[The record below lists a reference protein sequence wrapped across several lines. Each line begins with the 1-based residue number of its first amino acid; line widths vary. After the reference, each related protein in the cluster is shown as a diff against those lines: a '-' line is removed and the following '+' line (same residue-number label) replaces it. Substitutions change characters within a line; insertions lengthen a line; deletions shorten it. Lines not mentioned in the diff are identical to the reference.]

1 MKILAVLDVIILT
14 NTADNLIYEMTK
26 QTISSLKLSD
36 GLEDVNIILL
46 ESNHNSDYTY
56 DVNHYIKPNISFNYN
71 AYLNIGIE
79 YANSKYTCVSNNDI
93 IFSKDWWIKLKN
105 SIEKYNLDVASPK
118 STAPLQPHNNQK
130 EYFKHMYTPDSITK
144 IELKRYSFAGW
155 CFVFTQE
162 VKEWLFP
169 LDEQFSHYHQDI
181 DLIMVLKQK
190 DVKHGFVGGSK
201 IEHLG
206 NKSSAFIEGGK
217 MQNLLSTKRALEKK
231 WTGYDMSFMEIE

>member
-1 MKILAVLDVIILT
+1 MLT
-14 NTADNLIYEMTK
+14 NTADELIYKMTK
-26 QTISSLKLSD
+26 QTISSLKSSD

-46 ESNHNSDYTY
+46 ESNHNSDYIY
-56 DVNHYIKPNISFNYN
+56 DVNHYIKPDTPFNYN
-71 AYLNIGIE
+71 AYLNMGIE
-79 YANSKYTCVSNNDI
+79 YANSEYTCVSNNDI
-93 IFSKDWWIKLKN
+93 IFSKDWWSKLRN
-105 SIEKYNLDVASPK
+105 SIEKYSLDVASPK

-144 IELKRYSFAGW
+144 LELKRYSFAGW
-155 CFVFTQE
+155 CFTFTEE
-162 VKEWLFP
+162 VREWLFP

-190 DVKHGFVGGSK
+190 DIKHGFVAGSK
-201 IEHLG
+201 VEHLG

-231 WTGYDMSFMEIE
+231 WAGYDMSFMEIEQ